1 MKVHEAAKQ
10 LGVTPRTLRFYEEKG
25 LIKPHKESINGYR
38 TYSDDDLLRL
48 RWIISLRELGMSVS
62 AIIDA
67 LNSMEDT
74 EVFIRKIDG
83 ARASLYE
90 EWVSATEAL
99 KALDETMSAWQCKG
113 LVSLSQAEQ
122 AAGQMKQNRILR
134 TSWSDYW
141 NYDGMA
147 LRYGYH
153 APLVTL
159 DGLLTEEQYN
169 YALIRTVDWL
179 DPGHDEQ
186 GLELGAGSGNL
197 TVLLSVSGTKLTV
210 VEQSVEMLAI
220 MKDRLPQVD
229 AKQGNMLALPL
240 GSKNFSFIV
249 CSFAMHHLNHSQQLL
264 ALEEMDRVLLSG
276 GRMVITGL
284 MIESLND
291 KDKNKDN
298 LAYERNSDK
307 SLNQAAD
314 SSQHADS
321 LQENLF
327 TPSSLE
333 QLTYWLET
341 HQYSTV
347 TEKLNDHT
355 WLLFAAKS

>member
-25 LIKPHKESINGYR
+25 LIKPHKEAVNGYR
-38 TYSDDDLLRL
+38 TYTDDDLVRL
-48 RWIISLRELGMSVS
+48 RWIVSLRELGMPVS
-62 AIIDA
+62 AIIEA
-67 LNSMEDT
+67 LNSMDEP
-74 EVFIRKIDG
+74 EAFIRKIDG

-99 KALDETMSAWQCKG
+99 KSLDATISAWQSKG
-113 LVSLSQAEQ
+113 LASLSQAEQ

-134 TSWSDYW
+134 TSWSDRW
-141 NYDGMA
+141 NYDEMA
-147 LRYGYH
+147 LRYGNH

-159 DGLLTEEQYN
+159 EGKLTEEQYK

-179 DPGHDEQ
+179 DPGHDEH

-197 TVLLSVSGTKLTV
+197 TVLLSAYGAKVTV
-210 VEQSVEMLAI
+210 IEQSVEMLAI
-220 MKDRLPQVD
+220 IRDRLPQVD

-240 GSKNFSFIV
+240 ASKSFSFIG

-264 ALEEMDRVLLSG
+264 ALEEMDRVLLTG
-276 GRMVITGL
+276 GRLVITGL
-284 MIESLND
+284 MTETMNK
-291 KDKNKDN
+291 KDS

-307 SLNQAAD
+307 SLTHAAD
-314 SSQHADS
+314 SSGHADS
-321 LQENLF
+321 LEKKFF
-327 TPSSLE
+327 TPSSIA

-347 TEKLNDHT
+347 SVKLNAHT
-355 WLLFAAKS
+355 SLLFAVKS